1 MNKLTIDYIFSR
13 GFQISFRFFEA
24 KFLSRIYVKGKF
36 SKEIGKE
43 RDRISP
49 TKKDLFLSPI
59 FGVKSTQLLGSNW
72 TMWRVNLESINAT
85 LEFEVAKTAPN
96 ISALLQMTPQ
106 RKPVE
111 PRSEVEG
118 SFVSTP
124 ISILIVR

>member
-1 MNKLTIDYIFSR
+1 
-13 GFQISFRFFEA
+13 
-24 KFLSRIYVKGKF
+24 
-36 SKEIGKE
+36 
-43 RDRISP
+43 
-49 TKKDLFLSPI
+49 
-59 FGVKSTQLLGSNW
+59 
-72 TMWRVNLESINAT
+72 MWRVNLESISAT

-96 ISALLQMTPQ
+96 ISALLQMNPW